1 MSAVPEHFMRPEG
14 RRMHERRRARK
25 RRRPARDA
33 DTPMQKFW
41 LWFAIGALL
50 FCWIA
55 EATMCA
61 ERGF

>member
-1 MSAVPEHFMRPEG
+1 M
-14 RRMHERRRARK
+14 RRAT
-25 RRRPARDA
+25 RRAHEASPPPRDDREA
-33 DTPMQKFW
+33 DTPAQKFW
-41 LWFAIGALL
+41 LWFAVAALA

>member
-1 MSAVPEHFMRPEG
+1 MSAVPEDFMRPG
-14 RRMHERRRARK
+14 VDLRNRERTRT
-25 RRRPARDA
+25 ARDHEEA
-33 DTPMQKFW
+33 DTAAQKFW
-41 LWFAIGALL
+41 LWFALATLV

>member
-1 MSAVPEHFMRPEG
+1 MSAVPEDFMHPGPDIRVHEPQ
-14 RRMHERRRARK
+14 RKPRERREV
-25 RRRPARDA
+25 
-33 DTPMQKFW
+33 DTPAQKFW
-41 LWFAIGALL
+41 LWFALAALL

>member
-1 MSAVPEHFMRPEG
+1 MSAIPEDLMRPD
-14 RRMHERRRARK
+14 RQRATA
-25 RRRPARDA
+25 PARPPRDRDEV
-33 DTPMQKFW
+33 DTPAQKFW
-41 LWFAIGALL
+41 LWFALAALV

>member
-1 MSAVPEHFMRPEG
+1 MSAVPEHFMNDASRENREP
-14 RRMHERRRARK
+14 RMPNE
-25 RRRPARDA
+25 D
-33 DTPMQKFW
+33 DQSSFW
-41 LWFAIGALL
+41 HWFALGVLL

>member
-1 MSAVPEHFMRPEG
+1 MSAVPEEFMRQIPDI
-14 RRMHERRRARK
+14 RVHEPQRPPRK
-25 RRRPARDA
+25 RQDA
-33 DTPMQKFW
+33 DTRVQKFW
-41 LWFAIGALL
+41 QWFALIALL

>member
-1 MSAVPEHFMRPEG
+1 VSAVPEDFMRP
-14 RRMHERRRARK
+14 HEHQRQ

-33 DTPMQKFW
+33 RDNDTPMQKFW